1 MTGITFIIR
10 GEPIRVTQQQHR
22 FGGHKAN
29 GKAIVYKDD
38 RLASAYDWLCMEM
51 RRQMTE
57 AKNINFR
64 KIDEGCTVYIS
75 WYFGTTTKR
84 LQGRYKIT
92 RPDVD
97 NLAKGD
103 PRHAGPCR
111 RHRRRWPGGQAG
123 AGKALEQQG
132 RGADHYRG
140 LLIKVRQ
147 VKWDD

>member
-29 GKAIVYKDD
+29 GKAIVYRDD

-51 RRQMTE
+51 RRQMAE

-64 KIDEGCTVYIS
+64 KIDEGCTVFIS
-75 WYFGTTTKR
+75 WHFGTTTKR

-97 NLAKGD
+97 NLAKGILD
-103 PRHAGPCR
+103 ALVRAGVIADDGLVAR
-111 RHRRRWPGGQAG
+111 LELEKHWSS
-123 AGKALEQQG
+123 KAEA
-132 RGADHYRG
+132 RTIIAVY
-140 LLIKVRQ
+140 
-147 VKWDD
+147 

>member
-29 GKAIVYKDD
+29 GKAIVYRDD

-51 RRQMTE
+51 RRQMAE
-57 AKNINFR
+57 AKNIHFR
-64 KIDEGCTVYIS
+64 KINEGCTVFIS

-97 NLAKGD
+97 NLAKGILD
-103 PRHAGPCR
+103 ALVRAGVIADDGLVAR
-111 RHRRRWPGGQAG
+111 LELEKHWSS
-123 AGKALEQQG
+123 KAEA
-132 RGADHYRG
+132 RTIIAVY
-140 LLIKVRQ
+140 
-147 VKWDD
+147 